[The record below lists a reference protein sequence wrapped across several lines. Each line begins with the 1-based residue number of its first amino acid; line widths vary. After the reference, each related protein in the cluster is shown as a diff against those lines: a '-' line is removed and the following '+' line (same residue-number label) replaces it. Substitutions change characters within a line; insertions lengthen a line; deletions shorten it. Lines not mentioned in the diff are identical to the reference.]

1 MPLDG
6 MCCEEPP
13 VSTGQADGT
22 DWEES
27 SSVSTAI
34 KIPSADTLGRAGD
47 THQGRMQHV
56 MRAE

>member
-13 VSTGQADGT
+13 VPTGQADGT
-22 DWEES
+22 DWEEP

-34 KIPSADTLGRAGD
+34 PSLDTLGRAGD
-47 THQGRMQHV
+47 THQGRRQHV